1 MGGNGL
7 VNDRAIFNATTTS
20 STKIHVN
27 TACTLS
33 YSYLEISGFAFN
45 RFKISVSDKLD
56 IRMPADLDQF
66 RRDNSHCTIICR
78 KGLVQLSHRSAN
90 GRAFF

>member
-1 MGGNGL
+1 MRGNGL

-20 STKIHVN
+20 STKIHID
-27 TACTLS
+27 TSCTLS
-33 YSYLEISGFAFN
+33 YSYLEIPGIAFN
-45 RFKISVSDKLD
+45 RFEISVSDKFD
-56 IRMPADLDQF
+56 IQMPADLDQF

-78 KGLVQLSHRSAN
+78 KGLVQLSHSSAN